1 MDDLKQSAQEL
12 AEHEDLV
19 GIYIASE
26 DGELLLHVKGP
37 KQAELGYIQYYLFG
51 GKDEIRSTYA
61 GLENMILPQ
70 MYAQGDERAVY
81 SKLGNILYGLFYVE
95 NLHVLEHW
103 EKSKLLSS
111 RIESLVKNTPALRQ
125 YTDG

>member
-1 MDDLKQSAQEL
+1 MDELKKLAREL
-12 AEHEDLV
+12 AEREDLV

-37 KQAELGYIQYYLFG
+37 KQAELGHIQYYLFG
-51 GKDEIRSTYA
+51 GRNEIRSTYA

-81 SKLGNILYGLFYVE
+81 SKLGKLLYGLFYVE
-95 NLHVLEHW
+95 DLHVLEHW
-103 EKSKLLSS
+103 EKSKLLSN
-111 RIESLVKNTPALRQ
+111 RIESLVKDTSALWQ
-125 YTDG
+125 YTNG